1 MKGWIR
7 DNRWLPQRR
16 RIKNIG
22 AGARVQDLGGLS
34 RSGLARFS
42 IRVMGD
48 PSAAAGWETFDES
61 IKQLVDNPDLAR
73 TARAVVLARRVST
86 ADTDLTAEPVEA

>member
-1 MKGWIR
+1 
-7 DNRWLPQRR
+7 
-16 RIKNIG
+16 
-22 AGARVQDLGGLS
+22 
-34 RSGLARFS
+34 
-42 IRVMGD
+42 MGD
-48 PSAAAGWETFDES
+48 ASAAAGWETFDES